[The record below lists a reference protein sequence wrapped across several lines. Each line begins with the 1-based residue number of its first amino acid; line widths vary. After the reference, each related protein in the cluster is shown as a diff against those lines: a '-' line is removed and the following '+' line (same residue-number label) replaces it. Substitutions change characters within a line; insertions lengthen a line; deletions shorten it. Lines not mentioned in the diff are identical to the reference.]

1 MNICAK
7 APFCCFQSQSEV
19 FRPDG
24 SCVAMK
30 SVVSCMKQSVAA
42 AQQDF
47 RLKKHRRSI
56 LFYWPGRRDSTEFIH
71 NHNLLSTYTFYNE
84 KLSHV
89 AFSRIYSKRCFL
101 TEGHCFVAASEC

>member
-19 FRPDG
+19 FCPDG
-24 SCVAMK
+24 SCLAMK

-47 RLKKHRRSI
+47 RLKNIDAQFCSI
-56 LFYWPGRRDSTEFIH
+56 FQAEETH
-71 NHNLLSTYTFYNE
+71 LLM
-84 KLSHV
+84 
-89 AFSRIYSKRCFL
+89 
-101 TEGHCFVAASEC
+101 